1 MNRRKFMQHSGLIGL
16 GVAGGARAEAAE
28 DPPAAAPVQ
37 WAMGELRDALK
48 GRGQR
53 ERRIITRTMAGPP
66 ESLSIGMEND
76 ALIVAG
82 SDQRGLVYA
91 LLELADRVRL
101 TGEVTVAAPVTEHRA
116 NTVRSIAR
124 CFESDVEDKSWFHD
138 RNMWRAYLTMLATHR
153 FNRFSLTLGLGY
165 NAPTHVTDA
174 YFYFP
179 YPFLLEVPGYQVRA
193 VGLDDAERDRNLET
207 LQFIAAETV
216 ARGLDFQLGL
226 WTHAYRWIDSPNPNY
241 TISGLTPET
250 HAAYCRD
257 ALASLLKACPQVSGL
272 TFRIH
277 GESGI
282 PEGSYGFWQT
292 LFEGVTRAG
301 RPIEIDMHAKGID
314 QRTIDIGLATGM
326 PVKVSPKFWAE
337 HFGMPYH
344 QASIREL
351 EMPPREAVASGPYTL
366 SNGSRRFLRYGYGD
380 LLSRGRKY
388 GILHRI
394 WPGTQRFL
402 LWGDPVFAAG
412 YGRIFSFCGSDGVEL
427 MEPLS
432 FKGRIGSGQPGGR
445 QAYADRSLA
454 TKHDWEKY
462 LYQYRVWGR
471 LIYHPE
477 ASPESWRRAT
487 RAEYG
492 DAAAAA
498 ESALASAS
506 RILPIVTTTHGASGS
521 NNTYW
526 PEVYTNMPI
535 VEAGRPQ
542 PYRDTPAPLA
552 FGNVSSFDPELFSPI
567 NDFAAELLAGSPSA
581 KYSPLEVAQWLEDLA
596 DATDRQISKIGLAD
610 HLSQVGR
617 AEPMQL
623 RRLTIDAAIQSGL
636 GRFFALKMRS
646 AVLWSIFRRTGD
658 PQAREEA
665 LKTYRAARQVWAD
678 LAAKGKVYVSDIAY
692 GPQPHLRGHWLDRLP
707 AIDQDIADMEKAQ
720 PQTSGGNAA
729 AAIAAVRVRPQRMAP
744 GCRHAPAKTFRP
756 GEPLEVALTFTREDD
771 RSVVLRY
778 RHANQAESWR
788 KAEMQRRG
796 GAYRASIDGEYTRSP
811 YPVQYYFEIGDAKT
825 KTIYP
830 GFAMDLANVPYF
842 VIESA

>member
-1 MNRRKFMQHSGLIGL
+1 MNRRRFIERSSLIGL
-16 GVAGGARAEAAE
+16 GLAQGLSGEAAE
-28 DPPAAAPVQ
+28 GPASSAPVR
-37 WAMGELRDALK
+37 WALAELRDALMM
-48 GRGQR
+48 RGQAD
-53 ERRIITRTMAGPP
+53 RRIITRAIAGPP
-66 ESLSIGMEND
+66 ESLAIGMEND
-76 ALIVAG
+76 ALVASG
-82 SDQRGLVYA
+82 SDARGLVYA

-101 TGEVTVAAPVTEHRA
+101 TGQATVSAPVTEHPA
-116 NTVRSIAR
+116 NTIRSIAR

-138 RNMWRAYLTMLATHR
+138 RDMWRGYLTMLATHR

-165 NAPTHVTDA
+165 NAPTRVTDA

-179 YPFLLEVPGYQVRA
+179 YPFLLEAPGYQVRA
-193 VGLDDAERDRNLET
+193 VGLADSERDRNLAT

-216 ARGLDFQLGL
+216 ARGLEFQLGL

-241 TISGLTPET
+241 TISGLTPDN

-257 ALASLLKACPQVSGL
+257 ALAALLKACPQVSGL

-282 PEGSYGFWQT
+282 PEGSYGFWET
-292 LFEGVTRAG
+292 LFEGVKRAG

-314 QRTIDIGLATGM
+314 QKTIDIGLATGM

-351 EMPPREAVASGPYTL
+351 EMPPRQVVTAGPYTL

-380 LLSRGRKY
+380 LLTHARKY

-402 LWGDPVFAAG
+402 LWGDPVFAAS

-445 QAYADRSLA
+445 CAYADPSVA
-454 TKHDWEKY
+454 TKYDWEKY

-471 LIYHPE
+471 LVYNPD

-492 DAAAAA
+492 TAAAAA

-506 RILPIVTTTHGASGS
+506 RVLPIVTTTHGASGS

-542 PYRDTPAPLA
+542 PYRDTPSPPV
-552 FGNVSSFDPELFSPI
+552 FGNVSSFDPELFSRI
-567 NDFAAELLAGSPSA
+567 EDFAGEMLAGSPSA

-596 DATDRQISKIGLAD
+596 DATDRQ
-610 HLSQVGR
+610 LSHIGR
-617 AEPMQL
+617 ADQAAV

-646 AVLWSIFRRTGD
+646 AVLWSVFRRTGD

-720 PQTSGGNAA
+720 PQATGGTAA
-729 AAIAAVRVRPQRMAP
+729 QAIAAVRTRPQRRAP
-744 GCRHAPAKTFRP
+744 GCHHTPAKTFRP
-756 GEPLEVALTFTREDD
+756 GEPMEVALTFARGND

-778 RHANQAESWR
+778 RRVNQAESWR
-788 KAEMQRRG
+788 KTEMQQRT
-796 GAYRASIDGEYTRSP
+796 GAYRAAIDADYTRSP
-811 YPVQYYFEIGDAKT
+811 YPLQYYFEIGEAKT
-825 KTIYP
+825 RTIYP
-830 GFAMDLANVPYF
+830 GFAADLANVPYF
-842 VIESA
+842 VVQSA

>member
-1 MNRRKFMQHSGLIGL
+1 MNRRRFLERSSLIGVAL
-16 GVAGGARAEAAE
+16 ARGVSGEMAE
-28 DPPAAAPVQ
+28 DPAASPPVQ
-37 WAMGELRDALK
+37 WALAELRDALK
-48 GRGQR
+48 IRGQAN
-53 ERRIITRTMAGPP
+53 RRIITRAMAGPP
-66 ESLSIGMEND
+66 ESLAIGMEND
-76 ALIVAG
+76 ALVASG
-82 SDQRGLVYA
+82 SDARGLIYA

-101 TGEVTVAAPVTEHRA
+101 TGQTSVSAPVTEHRA
-116 NTVRSIAR
+116 NAVRSIAR

-138 RNMWRAYLTMLATHR
+138 RDMWRSYLTMLATHR

-179 YPFLLEVPGYQVRA
+179 YPFLLETPGYQVRA
-193 VGLDDAERDRNLET
+193 VGLADAERVRNLAT

-216 ARGLDFQLGL
+216 ARGLEFQLGL

-241 TISGLTPET
+241 TISGLTPDN

-257 ALASLLKACPQVSGL
+257 ALAALLKACPQVSGL

-292 LFEGVTRAG
+292 LFEGVARAG

-314 QRTIDIGLATGM
+314 QKTIDIGLATGM

-351 EMPPREAVASGPYTL
+351 EMPPREAVTSGPYTL

-380 LLSRGRKY
+380 LLTRGRKY

-445 QAYADRSLA
+445 CAYADASLA
-454 TKHDWEKY
+454 TKYDWEKY

-471 LIYHPE
+471 LIYNPE

-492 DAAAAA
+492 AAAAAA

-506 RILPIVTTTHGASGS
+506 RVLPIVTTTHGASGS

-526 PEVYTNMPI
+526 PEIYTNMPI

-542 PYRDTPAPLA
+542 PYRDTPPPPV
-552 FGNVSSFDPELFSPI
+552 FGNVSSFDPELFLRI
-567 NDFAAELLAGSPSA
+567 DDFAGELLAGSPSA

-596 DATDRQISKIGLAD
+596 DATDRQ
-610 HLSQVGR
+610 LSQIGR
-617 AEPMQL
+617 ADPAAV
-623 RRLTIDAAIQSGL
+623 RRLTIDAAIQSAL
-636 GRFFALKMRS
+636 GRFFAFKMRS

-720 PQTSGGNAA
+720 PQATGRNAA
-729 AAIAAVRVRPQRMAP
+729 GAIAVVRARPQRPAP
-744 GCRHAPAKTFRP
+744 GCRHTPAKTFRP
-756 GEPLEVALTFTREDD
+756 GEPMEVALTFARESD
-771 RSVVLRY
+771 RSVVLHY
-778 RHANQAESWR
+778 RRVDQAESWR
-788 KAEMQRRG
+788 KTQMQPRA
-796 GAYRASIDGEYTRSP
+796 GAYRAAIDADYTRSP
-811 YPVQYYFEIGDAKT
+811 YPLQYYFEIGESQAR
-825 KTIYP
+825 TIYP
-830 GFAMDLANVPYF
+830 GFAPDLANVPYF
-842 VIESA
+842 VVESA